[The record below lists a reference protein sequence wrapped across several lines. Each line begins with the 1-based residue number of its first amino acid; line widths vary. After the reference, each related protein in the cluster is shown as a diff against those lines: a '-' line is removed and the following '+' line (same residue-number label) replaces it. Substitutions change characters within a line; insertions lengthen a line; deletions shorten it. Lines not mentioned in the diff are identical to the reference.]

1 MSSAKGMGREAR
13 EGRAHHGGPTD
24 SRMGIIP
31 LARRAVNAAARNRP
45 MHETHACR
53 AARERSARG
62 DVAVRIRAFRELAAR
77 CVYSCRI
84 NNLSRLDV
92 VILNA

>member
-1 MSSAKGMGREAR
+1 
-13 EGRAHHGGPTD
+13 
-24 SRMGIIP
+24 
-31 LARRAVNAAARNRP
+31 

-53 AARERSARG
+53 AARERSSRG

-77 CVYSCRI
+77 CVYSRRI